1 MKVMQEG
8 EVLMAFPHSR
18 NRLLRFYEWLRLT
31 YYRYCLWTA
40 VYVMTTGEQIFVN
53 GIALVVVS
61 LVAYKLLASCLRHY
75 GIYQLLD
82 DLGLTW
88 RTY

>member
-40 VYVMTTGEQIFVN
+40 VYVMTTGIPASSAK
-53 GIALVVVS
+53 GIIRKSHLGWEARDVVTNNS
-61 LVAYKLLASCLRHY
+61 NNTCISKF
-75 GIYQLLD
+75 LD
-82 DLGLTW
+82 KSK
-88 RTY
+88 Y